1 MNEYVNLNAAQR
13 QPTSYIHILCEN
25 KMRSDV
31 ALETSL
37 KLLFISPSEGQF
49 TPLCCNSVGQCKS
62 DFKRVKAKVS
72 KQESI

>member
-13 QPTSYIHILCEN
+13 QPTSNIQMLCEN

-49 TPLCCNSVGQCKS
+49 TPLRSDSVGQCKS

>member
-13 QPTSYIHILCEN
+13 QRTSYIQILCEN

-49 TPLCCNSVGQCKS
+49 THLRSNSVGQCKS